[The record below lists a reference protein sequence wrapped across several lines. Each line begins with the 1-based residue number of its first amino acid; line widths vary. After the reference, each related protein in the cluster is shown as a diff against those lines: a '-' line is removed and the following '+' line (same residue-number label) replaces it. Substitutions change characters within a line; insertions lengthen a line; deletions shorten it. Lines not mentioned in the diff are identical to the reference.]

1 MIKLK
6 TLFIFTFFFGCV
18 KSEFTIDNVNY
29 QLDNVKIFGGS
40 NDDQANDIIN
50 TVDGG
55 FMVIG
60 SSKSSDGLIQNKIGS
75 ESDIILMKFDSGKSL
90 EWVKNYGGSRD
101 DRGQSIVEVQGIGYA
116 ILGYSMS
123 DDGDASNNEG
133 FHDNWVIM
141 IDLKGNIVWEK
152 SYGFSGHDHGY
163 NIIRTKDGNMFFNG
177 FLDVTASRGLGSSGK
192 EEKSI
197 KHGVGE
203 FWCHKIDLEG
213 NILWRKYFGGT
224 NNDRSYDSIETAKGD
239 FIIVGSSESN
249 DNDISFP
256 KGSYDIWVIKLS
268 SNGDFLWERS
278 YGGSKYETANSI
290 IQSLDNKIY
299 ILGSTLSNDKD
310 VSFQIGNS
318 DFWLLTLDSNGN
330 LLDEQTFGGSNF
342 DMGKK
347 IEIDNRDNLW
357 LTGYSRSF
365 DFDSN
370 SNKGKNDAVLIQLSK
385 NRILKE
391 FLTIGAEG
399 EDIANSLI
407 HFNEN
412 EIIVAGYSDSKEGF
426 FSENKG
432 GKDIFL
438 AFFK

>member
-50 TVDGG
+50 TLDGG

-192 EEKSI
+192 EVKSI

-299 ILGSTLSNDKD
+299 ILGNTLSNDKD

-330 LLDEQTFGGSNF
+330 LLGEQTFGGSNF

-347 IEIDNRDNLW
+347 IEIDDRDNLW

>member
-192 EEKSI
+192 EVKSI

-330 LLDEQTFGGSNF
+330 LLSEQTFGGSNF

>member
-1 MIKLK
+1 MLRN
-6 TLFIFTFFFGCV
+6 LFILIFFCGCV
-18 KSEFTIDNVNY
+18 KSEFIITNKNY
-29 QLDNVKIFGGS
+29 ELDNIKTFGGS
-40 NDDQANDIIN
+40 DDDEANDIIN
-50 TVDGG
+50 TSDGG

-60 SSKSSDGLIQNKIGS
+60 SSKSNDGLIQNKINS
-75 ESDIILMKFDSGKSL
+75 ESDIILMKFDRDKSI

-101 DRGQSIVEVQGIGYA
+101 DRGQSVVEVHGIGYA
-116 ILGYSMS
+116 LLGYSMS

-133 FHDNWVIM
+133 FHDNWVIL
-141 IDLKGNIVWEK
+141 IDLNGNIVWEK
-152 SYGFSGHDHGY
+152 SYGFSGHDHAY
-163 NIIRTKDGNMFFNG
+163 NIIKTKDENLFFNG
-177 FLDVTASRGLGSSGK
+177 FLDVTASRGLGSTEK
-192 EEKSI
+192 VEKSI

-203 FWCHKIDLEG
+203 FWCHKIDLDG

-224 NNDRSYDSIETAKGD
+224 NNDRSYDSIETADGD
-239 FIIVGSSESN
+239 FIIVGSSESS
-249 DNDISFP
+249 DKDISSP

-290 IQSLDNKIY
+290 IQSSDKKIH

-310 VSFQIGNS
+310 ISFQMGSS
-318 DFWLLTLDSNGN
+318 DFFLLTIDLDGD
-330 LLDEQTFGGSNF
+330 LLSEQTFGGSNF

-347 IEIDNRDNLW
+347 IEIDNKDNLW
-357 LTGYSRSF
+357 LTGYSRSL
-365 DFDSN
+365 DFDLSF
-370 SNKGKNDAVLIQLSK
+370 NKGKNDAVLIQLSK
-385 NRILKE
+385 NRILKKV
-391 FLTIGAEG
+391 LAIGAEG

-412 EIIVAGYSDSKEGF
+412 EIIVAGYSDSREDYF
-426 FSENKG
+426 VENKG